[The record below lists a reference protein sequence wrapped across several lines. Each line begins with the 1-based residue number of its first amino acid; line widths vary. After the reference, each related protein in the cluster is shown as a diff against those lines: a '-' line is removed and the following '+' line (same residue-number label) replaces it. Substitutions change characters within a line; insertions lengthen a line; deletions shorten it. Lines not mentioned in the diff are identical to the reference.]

1 MIPIKALAPFRR
13 GCRSV
18 AEAGVVDNLQT
29 TPGPSGHPLPRK
41 GAWAASSG
49 FDTNG
54 KPFSG
59 FDDTDKSD
67 FHARLVT
74 EPPVTGR

>member
-1 MIPIKALAPFRR
+1 MIPTK
-13 GCRSV
+13 
-18 AEAGVVDNLQT
+18 
-29 TPGPSGHPLPRK
+29 
-41 GAWAASSG
+41 ASSG

-67 FHARLVT
+67 DGCSAEL
-74 EPPVTGR
+74 